1 MLGGVVYLR
10 LSAHKLLQVTASG
23 YVYVLRSTPSLVQLF
38 LVYYGLAQFEFI
50 RNGPFWVYLRD
61 PFWCAIIAFSINLSA
76 SVSEIMRGG
85 IKAVDRGLHEAGR
98 ALGLRPHQR
107 FLHVTLPLVVRLT
120 LPAYGNEMISLLK
133 RTALVSLIT
142 MLDVTGV
149 ARNIVA
155 QTFAPYEIFIAAAL
169 IYLCLTWGIQRGI
182 LAAERRTSRYLK
194 R

>member
-1 MLGGVVYLR
+1 M
-10 LSAHKLLQVTASG
+10 
-23 YVYVLRSTPSLVQLF
+23 
-38 LVYYGLAQFEFI
+38 
-50 RNGPFWVYLRD
+50 
-61 PFWCAIIAFSINLSA
+61 
-76 SVSEIMRGG
+76 
-85 IKAVDRGLHEAGR
+85 
-98 ALGLRPHQR
+98 
-107 FLHVTLPLVVRLT
+107 RLT